1 MNYTELSDSEKK
13 RLINQYYYSEN
24 LSLKQIA
31 DKLGTY
37 SNKIRR
43 DAIKLDIKLRDKSEA
58 QKNALET
65 GAHKHPTKGQKRTE
79 NTKEK
84 IGRSLVQSWSGLSE
98 DELNERKKTAKLNWE
113 NKSENDK
120 SNMLTKANQAVRLA
134 SKEGSK
140 LEKFILQKLLADGYK
155 VEFHKEQS
163 LVNTKLQIDLFLPTI
178 NTAIEVDGPSHFS
191 PVWGDDVLKRNI
203 SYDNKKTGLM
213 LGKGLVVIRIK
224 QTKDFS
230 NSRASIIYDKL
241 KDILTQIIHKFP
253 SPDNRTINIGDN

>member
-1 MNYTELSDSEKK
+1 MKYTELTDSEKK
-13 RLINQYYYSEN
+13 KLINQYYYNEN

-43 DAIKLDIKLRDKSEA
+43 DAIRLNIKLRDKSEA

-65 GAHKHPTKGQKRTE
+65 GIHKHPTKGQKRTE

-84 IGRSLVQSWSGLSE
+84 IGRSLVESWNTLSQ
-98 DELNERKKTAKLNWE
+98 DELNQRKQLAKINWE
-113 NKSENDK
+113 NKSDNEK

-155 VEFHKEQS
+155 VEFHKEQN
-163 LVNTKLQIDLFLPTI
+163 LVNTRLQIDLFLPTI

-230 NSRASIIYDKL
+230 NSRALMIYDQL
-241 KDILTQIIHKFP
+241 KAVIQQITKKFP